1 MDHSYLLMDSFVTR
15 LLQDNAALLWN
26 TTWNPNRPPI
36 AISMASRLVSSTGQ
50 SLAPGQEQEQA
61 QARAQLQAQ
70 AQAQAQADAAFSGH
84 DIRQPP
90 LHPLPL
96 AQPTPSRSQQH
107 PSNTTTTALNDAIPN
122 YSTPPRN
129 RNRPPPSFITTSS
142 NLWHPEHVVDLWDV
156 DNDDE
161 LLNLTDPFSTSQP
174 GSAFINNDLSGFAD
188 VDFSSPSSYPPFTE
202 QPTPR
207 VQRSSHNQT
216 LPLEPLEQASRPL
229 PSAPCPSA
237 STAPRNANN
246 PSGACILNLDFTAP
260 QRSTTQLSS
269 STTTGES
276 QSTLHTFDSFDEPG
290 LFDSPLSSFSDTM
303 PEARRRAQPAAH
315 DSVHASKRRR
325 TSINA
330 STHPHSR
337 PPSRRKH
344 DSVASK
350 DFDDLLFEPGQPP
363 NTPGAEARSGEFTTI
378 DLTEANVVPEE
389 LTKPFEDKRIK
400 LAAFQCVIC
409 MDDVSILTVTHCGHL
424 YCAQCLHSSLHVEA
438 TKGKCPMCRQK
449 LDMRTRETYNSKTKG
464 FWPLELKLMTAT
476 RKGKRKANTQL

>member
-1 MDHSYLLMDSFVTR
+1 
-15 LLQDNAALLWN
+15 
-26 TTWNPNRPPI
+26 
-36 AISMASRLVSSTGQ
+36 MASRLVSSTGQ
-50 SLAPGQEQEQA
+50 SLAPAQEQEQEQA
-61 QARAQLQAQ
+61 QLQ

-90 LHPLPL
+90 LHSLPP
-96 AQPTPSRSQQH
+96 AQPTANRSQQL

-129 RNRPPPSFITTSS
+129 RNRPHPSFITTSS

-161 LLNLTDPFSTSQP
+161 LLNLADPFGTSQP
-174 GSAFINNDLSGFAD
+174 GSAFIDDDLSGFAD

-202 QPTPR
+202 QPAPR
-207 VQRSSHNQT
+207 VQRSSQSQSQT
-216 LPLEPLEQASRPL
+216 LPLEQLEQASRPL

-237 STAPRNANN
+237 STAPRNN
-246 PSGACILNLDFTAP
+246 PSGACILNLDFTTPQP
-260 QRSTTQLSS
+260 QRSTAQLYS
-269 STTTGES
+269 STTAGES
-276 QSTLHTFDSFDEPG
+276 QSTLQTFDSFDETG

-303 PEARRRAQPAAH
+303 PEVRRRAQPAASH
-315 DSVHASKRRR
+315 DALHASKRRR

-330 STHPHSR
+330 STQPNSR

-344 DSVASK
+344 GSIESK

-363 NTPGAEARSGEFTTI
+363 TTPGAEARPGEFTTI
-378 DLTEANVVPEE
+378 DLTEANEVPEE
-389 LTKPFEDKRIK
+389 LTKPIEDKRIK

-409 MDDVSILTVTHCGHL
+409 MDDVNILTVTHCGHL

-449 LDMRTRETYNSKTKG
+449 LDMRARESYSGKTKG